1 MSEINPG
8 VSGKTLTFSAIVEIG
23 TAAALLV
30 DPAIV
35 ARLLLGADVG
45 GLAVVIGRCF
55 GIALLGLGLV
65 CLPQGGRS
73 SGRVGMLAYNALIA
87 LYLAYLATAAS
98 LRGPLLW
105 PAVIL
110 HAAVALLLARPGR
123 ARSGVLAAAV
133 ALALFAPAAAFGQAN
148 ETVRADIAV
157 QITAARKANAALMQT
172 YAWDSRTE
180 LLEDGTVKDTRV
192 ELVNYVNGQMQK
204 SLVSDQ
210 GPSLPRFGV
219 RKRIAESK
227 QKEMQEYLAGLKTLL
242 DQYTLPTS
250 GKVLDFI
257 NQAKPSAPDAQ
268 NVVVIAGSGV
278 VLAGDSLSIW
288 TDMATRKTLRVQVST
303 AYKGDPVTFTAT
315 FATLASGLNYL
326 SFGQIDVPA
335 KSMTIQVSNFN
346 FNPNG

>member
-1 MSEINPG
+1 
-8 VSGKTLTFSAIVEIG
+8 
-23 TAAALLV
+23 
-30 DPAIV
+30 
-35 ARLLLGADVG
+35 
-45 GLAVVIGRCF
+45 
-55 GIALLGLGLV
+55 
-65 CLPQGGRS
+65 
-73 SGRVGMLAYNALIA
+73 
-87 LYLAYLATAAS
+87 
-98 LRGPLLW
+98 
-105 PAVIL
+105 
-110 HAAVALLLARPGR
+110 
-123 ARSGVLAAAV
+123 
-133 ALALFAPAAAFGQAN
+133 
-148 ETVRADIAV
+148 
-157 QITAARKANAALMQT
+157 MQT

-192 ELVNYVNGQMQK
+192 ELVNYVNGQMQR

-210 GPSLPRFGV
+210 GPSLPRFGL
-219 RKRIAESK
+219 RKRIAENK
-227 QKEMQEYLAGLKTLL
+227 QKEMQEYLAGLKQLL
-242 DQYTLPTS
+242 DQYTLPTA

-257 NQAKPSAPDAQ
+257 NQAKPSPPDAQ

-303 AYKGDPVTFTAT
+303 LYKGDPVTFTAT